1 MGIDHGAGGLSA
13 VAGNIKLLD
22 SEAGK
27 KRMSV
32 DWAVLRKDGRELGN
46 LAQSNYVT
54 AVELDRDWPAIAR
67 EIAVSAAKGL
77 RELLDKIPEK
87 AIEPPPTER

>member
-1 MGIDHGAGGLSA
+1 MREDSLA

-22 SEAGK
+22 SKAGK
-27 KRMSV
+27 SGCQLTGQFCGRT
-32 DWAVLRKDGRELGN
+32 GRELGN
-46 LAQSNYVT
+46 LAQSNDVT